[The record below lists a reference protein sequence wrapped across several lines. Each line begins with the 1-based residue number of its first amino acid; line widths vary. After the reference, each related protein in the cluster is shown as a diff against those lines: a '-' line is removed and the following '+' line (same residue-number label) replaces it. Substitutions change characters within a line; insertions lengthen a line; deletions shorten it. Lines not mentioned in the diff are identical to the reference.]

1 MKNRETVTFQQ
12 TYSLFY
18 WTCKYSFQVP
28 QSTIHRL
35 PFGPVH
41 MQKILLFKRIYIY
54 DDVHIIIQL
63 SWYQGAPIWHCSKI
77 IKLSRHRRYDWWS
90 KQTNSKK
97 AVSQQILFEQ
107 AREIRTRKGTHI
119 HISPPTKT
127 PPKPKKG
134 GSNSCKSKA
143 ETQTTHTQYIRNNGQ
158 NCFFPLLAL
167 GARHWVSTEH
177 NLMYKNIQIIIKTR
191 RQHWTNKK

>member
-1 MKNRETVTFQQ
+1 MMMFT
-12 TYSLFY
+12 SLY
-18 WTCKYSFQVP
+18 NCHGTKALRYGTAAKS
-28 QSTIHRL
+28 
-35 PFGPVH
+35 
-41 MQKILLFKRIYIY
+41 
-54 DDVHIIIQL
+54 L
-63 SWYQGAPIWHCSKI
+63 SCQGTGDMIDGAN
-77 IKLSRHRRYDWWS
+77 KLIR
-90 KQTNSKK
+90 KK

-167 GARHWVSTEH
+167 GARH
-177 NLMYKNIQIIIKTR
+177 
-191 RQHWTNKK
+191 